1 MNDNEVRLATMSVGY
16 RFTGEDFKLL
26 RSASIDVLALN
37 FTTND
42 IARLSPIRM
51 ERGLD
56 YPFARS
62 YTLSMSIMFR

>member
-1 MNDNEVRLATMSVGY
+1 MDDDEIRLATLNMGY
-16 RFTGEDFKLL
+16 RFKGDDFKLL
-26 RSASIDVLALN
+26 QQANIDVLALN

-42 IARLSPIRM
+42 LARLSRVKM

-62 YTLSMSIMFR
+62 YTLSMSVMFR